1 MKCKNCGCEVKDT
14 SRFCT
19 NCGTPVEPSD
29 KTSGKSVIKSGT
41 GSDKIKIIVL
51 AAMLVIAVAAGLIVK
66 NMRQNDADEDYL
78 VSAEEEKK
86 EEKSEKTEEETEESQ
101 EAENEKEDTSDV
113 PESSDQDTAANESS
127 TAVPAYPSVAE
138 VHVTSITASSS
149 LSEYNMTHGPERVM
163 DGSLSTAWVEGSS
176 GQGESETITICF
188 DANCRVSGMRIN
200 AGYQKSADLYSKN
213 SRPSV
218 LRVIYTDGST
228 EDCALQDING
238 MQEIHFSRETVTG
251 SISLMIVSVYPG
263 TKYSDTVISEIQFF

>member
-1 MKCKNCGCEVKDT
+1 MKCKSCGCEVHDNAK
-14 SRFCT
+14 FCT
-19 NCGTPVEPSD
+19 NCGTPVDQPDRTPE
-29 KTSGKSVIKSGT
+29 KSVIKSGT
-41 GSDKIKIIVL
+41 DSDKIKIIIL

-66 NMRQNDADEDYL
+66 NMRQNDTDEKYQA
-78 VSAEEEKK
+78 SAEEEKK

-101 EAENEKEDTSDV
+101 EEDNEKEDTSDV
-113 PESSDQDTAANESS
+113 SESSDQDTTANESS
-127 TAVPAYPSVAE
+127 AAVPAYPSVSE

-149 LSEYNMTHGPERVM
+149 LAEYNMTHSPERVM
-163 DGSLSTAWVEGSS
+163 DGSLSTAWVEGAS

-218 LRVIYTDGST
+218 LRVIYTDGTT

-238 MQEIHFSRETVTG
+238 MQEIHFSREMVTG

>member
-1 MKCKNCGCEVKDT
+1 MKCKSCGCEVHDNVK
-14 SRFCT
+14 FCT
-19 NCGTPVEPSD
+19 NCGTPVDQPDRTPE
-29 KTSGKSVIKSGT
+29 KSVIKSGT

-66 NMRQNDADEDYL
+66 NMRQNDTDEKYQ

-86 EEKSEKTEEETEESQ
+86 EEKSEKTEEETEETP
-101 EAENEKEDTSDV
+101 EENEKEDTTDV
-113 PESSDQDTAANESS
+113 SESSDQDTAANESS

-149 LSEYNMTHGPERVM
+149 LAEYNMTHSPERVM
-163 DGSLSTAWVEGSS
+163 DGSLSTAWVEGAS

-218 LRVIYTDGST
+218 LRVIYTDGTT

-238 MQEIHFSRETVTG
+238 MQEIHFSREMVTG

>member
-1 MKCKNCGCEVKDT
+1 MKCKSCGCEIHDNAK
-14 SRFCT
+14 FCT
-19 NCGTPVEPSD
+19 NCGTPVDQPDMTPE
-29 KTSGKSVIKSGT
+29 KSVIKSGT

-66 NMRQNDADEDYL
+66 NMRQNDTDEKYQ

-86 EEKSEKTEEETEESQ
+86 EEKSEKAKAETEETP
-101 EAENEKEDTSDV
+101 EENEKEDTPDV
-113 PESSDQDTAANESS
+113 SESEDQDTTTNESS
-127 TAVPAYPSVAE
+127 TAVPSYPSVAE

-149 LSEYNMTHGPERVM
+149 LAEYNMTHSPERVM
-163 DGSLSTAWVEGSS
+163 DGSLSTAWVEGAS

-218 LRVIYTDGST
+218 LRVIYTDGTT

-238 MQEIHFSRETVTG
+238 MQEIHFSREMVTG